1 MDYQYGWS
9 KRLTRLIPG
18 CASGARGCPHIQSA
32 SHGDKPHRAISL
44 LRRFFSFCKY
54 LFNSCKDLCRFPSAC
69 FNDLGTLTVS
79 IEVVG
84 DGHTSLVALPRVRLG
99 SAAPVVATIIMMII
113 IVFFIVIVVI
123 VNIIVKIVVTVIV
136 CKKTYP
142 PVWDQSWN

>member
-1 MDYQYGWS
+1 MDMNQYGWS

-44 LRRFFSFCKY
+44 LQRIFRSCKY
-54 LFNSCKDLCRFPSAC
+54 LFNG
-69 FNDLGTLTVS
+69 LGTLTVS
-79 IEVVG
+79 IEVVE
-84 DGHTSLVALPRVRLG
+84 DGHTSFVSLPRVRLG
-99 SAAPVVATIIMMII
+99 SAAPVVATMIILII
-113 IVFFIVIVVI
+113 IVFFIV
-123 VNIIVKIVVTVIV
+123 IVVTVIV

>member
-79 IEVVG
+79 IEVVE